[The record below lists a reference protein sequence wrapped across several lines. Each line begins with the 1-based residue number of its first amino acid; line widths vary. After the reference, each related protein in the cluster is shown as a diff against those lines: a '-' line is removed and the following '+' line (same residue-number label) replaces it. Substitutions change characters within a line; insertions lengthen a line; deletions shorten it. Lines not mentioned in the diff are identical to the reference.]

1 MLNLESI
8 VAELVREYSPEL
20 VRDIVGV
27 ANSRGL
33 DHASYMVQDWCIVND
48 FRLYAFSASRNWV
61 RECIVVERYLSDVVW
76 TEVVSVLCGVE
87 S

>member
-1 MLNLESI
+1 MLNLETI

-20 VRDIVGV
+20 VRDIAGV
-27 ANSRGL
+27 AETKSL
-33 DHASYMVQDWCIVND
+33 DVASYMVQYWCIVND
-48 FRLYAFSASRNWV
+48 SRLYAFANSRNCV
-61 RECIVVERYLSDVVW
+61 RECIVIERYLSDVVW